1 MRPYARRCI
10 RVAAAARAEIAPNFT
25 FDSPRHK
32 LARFGETVRKVYLCI
47 NEKRKSTGFSSF
59 RVFGVNYLI

>member
-10 RVAAAARAEIAPNFT
+10 RVADAARAEIAPSFT

-32 LARFGETVRKVYLCI
+32 RACFGETVRKVYLCI

>member
-1 MRPYARRCI
+1 MRPFVRRRI
-10 RVAAAARAEIAPNFT
+10 RVVVARAEIAPSFT

-32 LARFGETVRKVYLCI
+32 RAGFGETVRKAYLCI
-47 NEKRKSTGFSSF
+47 SEKRKSTGFSSF

>member
-1 MRPYARRCI
+1 MRPFVRRRI
-10 RVAAAARAEIAPNFT
+10 RVVVARSVIAPSFT

-32 LARFGETVRKVYLCI
+32 RARFGETVRKVYLCI